1 MLTVFRLAL
10 TFYLVIY
17 NSSFASVSGTGIW
30 CEYTVSSGDNYF
42 EGYYFTTADVL
53 FFDSAPE
60 KQPRLKKNY
69 RLAEDRISW
78 KADNQLKWGRY
89 NFQRNSLTIQRAG
102 RYPDILATGKCEN
115 ASIQQIKKNAE
126 ALRKQDRPKIR

>member
-1 MLTVFRLAL
+1 MLRLAL
-10 TFYLVIY
+10 TFYLVIF
-17 NSSFASVSGTGIW
+17 NPSFASVSGTGIW

-42 EGYYFTTADVL
+42 EGYYFTDTDVL
-53 FFDSAPE
+53 FFDGAPE
-60 KQPRLKKNY
+60 LQPRLKENY

>member
-1 MLTVFRLAL
+1 MFRLAL

-17 NSSFASVSGTGIW
+17 NPSFASVSGTGIW
-30 CEYTVSSGDNYF
+30 CEYTASSGNNYF
-42 EGYYFTTADVL
+42 EGYYFTGADVL

-60 KQPRLKKNY
+60 KQPRLKEEY

-115 ASIQQIKKNAE
+115 ASLQQIKKNTE
-126 ALRKQDRPKIR
+126 ALRKQD

>member
-10 TFYLVIY
+10 ILYLTIY
-17 NSSFASVSGTGIW
+17 NSSFASVNGTGIW
-30 CEYTVSSGDNYF
+30 CEYTVSRGDNYF
-42 EGYYFTTADVL
+42 EGYYFTAANVL

-69 RLAEDRISW
+69 RLADDRVSW

-89 NFQRNSLTIQRAG
+89 TFERNSITIQRAG

-115 ASIQQIKKNAE
+115 ASLQQIKKNSE
-126 ALRKQDRPKIR
+126 ALRKQD

>member
-1 MLTVFRLAL
+1 MFRLAL
-10 TFYLVIY
+10 TFCLVIY
-17 NSSFASVSGTGIW
+17 NPSFAGVSGTGIW

-42 EGYYFTTADVL
+42 EGYYFTGTDVL
-53 FFDSAPE
+53 FFDGAPE
-60 KQPRLKKNY
+60 LQPRLKENY

-115 ASIQQIKKNAE
+115 ASLQQIKKNSE
-126 ALRKQDRPKIR
+126 ALRKQD